1 MNGNAELLNFIYQN
15 SQMGVGTIEHLIGI
29 NEDEEFKKLL
39 TSQLNGYRE
48 IRTDVKSLLNKNG
61 YDEKGISALEKV
73 RTYLMINMQTL
84 TNKTPSHISEM
95 LIIGS
100 NMGVID
106 AIKNIK
112 KYQGA
117 EREIVDLM
125 EKLLKFEDEN
135 IQQLKNFL

>member
-1 MNGNAELLNFIYQN
+1 
-15 SQMGVGTIEHLIGI
+15 
-29 NEDEEFKKLL
+29 
-39 TSQLNGYRE
+39 
-48 IRTDVKSLLNKNG
+48 
-61 YDEKGISALEKV
+61 
-73 RTYLMINMQTL
+73 
-84 TNKTPSHISEM
+84 
-95 LIIGS
+95 IGS

-106 AIKNIK
+106 EIKNIK